1 MANGKVFDIDMT
13 IPGIFKPS
21 DPITRENEIKIER
34 AEAELHKV
42 FAAFNLTRLIIAW
55 IESQFPQRG
64 DQSASVIHAAVD
76 KQVSIRRRIRKPEQ
90 DCARFPDE

>member
-34 AEAELHKV
+34 A
-42 FAAFNLTRLIIAW
+42 AASNSSNHSDFVVSFR
-55 IESQFPQRG
+55 IES
-64 DQSASVIHAAVD
+64 SLAVYNL
-76 KQVSIRRRIRKPEQ
+76 K
-90 DCARFPDE
+90 